1 MSETARAAR
10 VIVASNRASAGV
22 YDDTTGPVIATWL
35 AERGFATADPIVV
48 PDGAPVT
55 TALRTCL
62 GDDVDLIITTGGT
75 GLSPTDRTP
84 EATGSVLD
92 YEIPGLAEAIRAAGV
107 TKVPTAMLSRGKAGV
122 TRTTLIVNLPGSRGG
137 VKDGLAVLDGV
148 LEHALDQITG
158 GDHPRA
164 AKPSTSGESARDTV
178 PAPRIVR
185 SEITAEPISAD
196 EHAQLVQGDG
206 SGAVVTFAGVVRN
219 HDHGRKVDRLDYE
232 SHPTAEA
239 LLTTVL
245 NDVAA
250 RHPVH
255 VIAASHRVGELK
267 IGDVA
272 LACAVAAAHR
282 SEAFA
287 ACADLVDTA
296 KARLPIWKH
305 QVFHDGSDEWVNSP

>member
-1 MSETARAAR
+1 M
-10 VIVASNRASAGV
+10 ASNRASTGV
-22 YDDTTGPVIATWL
+22 YEDTTGPVIAAWL
-35 AERGFATADPIVV
+35 AERDFATADPIVV

-55 TALRTCL
+55 AALRTCL
-62 GDDVDLIITTGGT
+62 GEAVNLIITTGGT
-75 GLSPTDRTP
+75 GVSPTDRTP
-84 EATGSVLD
+84 EATSTVLD

-107 TKVPTAMLSRGKAGV
+107 AKVPTAMLSRGRAGV
-122 TRTTLIVNLPGSRGG
+122 AGTTLIVNLPGSRGG

-148 LEHALDQITG
+148 LEHALDQVTG

-164 AKPSTSGESARDTV
+164 TEPMPPAGTARATV
-178 PAPRIVR
+178 PTPRIAR
-185 SEITAEPISAD
+185 SEITTEPVSAD

-232 SHPTAEA
+232 SHPTADDV
-239 LLTTVL
+239 LTTVL
-245 NDVAA
+245 NDVAT

-255 VIAASHRVGELK
+255 AIAASHRVGELK

-282 SEAFA
+282 GEAFA

-305 QVFHDGSDEWVNSP
+305 QVFHDGTDEWVNSP